1 VSLSRDTA
9 DSSSRIGECPF
20 WSPEEAMRGLAADS
34 RALAQLQL
42 KLPDSSLTV
51 GSPTT
56 SPVGSTDEEAP
67 SLADAVDLVTR
78 CLEIDLT
85 SRPSADAICD
95 HAFLAGDG
103 GWRGRRGWIPVESG
117 DDEVLD

>member
-1 VSLSRDTA
+1 
-9 DSSSRIGECPF
+9 
-20 WSPEEAMRGLAADS
+20 MHGLAADS

-42 KLPDSSLTV
+42 KLPGSSLVV
-51 GSPTT
+51 GSPTP
-56 SPVGSTDEEAP
+56 SPIDSSDEDGL

-85 SRPSADAICD
+85 ARPSADAVCD

-117 DDEVLD
+117 EDEVLD